1 MLKKTAIVLLAGMG
15 LLSAQPASTIDTVLV
30 TPVFLKLVSNA
41 NNIYKYVG
49 KVSYELVGWSNDR
62 FNGTLTITKDGA
74 GEVVPLTSVKGDGYG
89 SFNFGGIRG
98 IFFTC
103 QFTGTPSGTYK
114 AKVSVAASQSDS
126 AKFVENLV
134 NSLSNG
140 DKQTIINGGS
150 AGNVPAMSW
159 QDGPYGDRGGYAYP
173 TGEGMAATFDTAIA
187 EEGGYYKGQD
197 FRGLT
202 HNVMLGPTMNL
213 VRDGRGGR
221 TFESY
226 GEDPF
231 VNGKMGAAD
240 CRGCT
245 KAGLMVTVKHY
256 CCNNEERARGGY
268 PSTATE
274 RSLRELYTYHF
285 GIAASQAPATGFM
298 TAYNN
303 VNGIHCPE
311 NKHIVTDI
319 LKNAWGAKGF
329 VLTDWDNGGNHTN
342 DALAGTDLPTPG
354 TWGGGL
360 QGMIGGTITQGFFD
374 DKARRCIWARYM
386 THCFEP
392 GYTITSTLHDSI
404 NNATHIDYM
413 RRATRKSMVL
423 MKNEGNLLPIDR
435 NSAPVTIAVVGRYAN
450 DMQWDIAASS
460 LVNPMHHTSAAQAIK
475 KIGGANVT
483 ITSNYATADYAVVC
497 IGPVDKGEG
506 NDRVEV
512 SLGDSTN
519 NLVKQVMAAKPGK
532 TIVFYCGG
540 SCADSGDWNKAPAII
555 AEFFAGEDHTL
566 AMAEVLFGDYNPAGR
581 LPFTFPADSIQ
592 LPVYGIGLPW
602 NTSGATKDLY
612 EDVWEG
618 RGYPYYDF
626 KGYKPLFYF
635 GHGLSYTTFVYSN
648 LQITP
653 NSGFPGDTFFVR
665 VDVKNTGTRDGEEVV
680 QLYLHDQVSALP
692 RRYKDLRGFA
702 RVALTAGQTKTVTF
716 AVLERDMEYYDD
728 TKSDWVIEP
737 GVTDV
742 LVGASSNDIRQ
753 KGTITLY

>member
-1 MLKKTAIVLLAGMG
+1 MLKKTAIVLLACAG
-15 LLSAQPASTIDTVLV
+15 LLFAQPASTIDTVLV
-30 TPVFLKLVSNA
+30 TPVFLKLV
-41 NNIYKYVG
+41 NNTGNVYKYVG

-62 FNGTLTITKDGA
+62 FNTTLTITKDGT
-74 GEVVPLTSVKGDGYG
+74 GEVVPLISAKGDGYG

-103 QFTGTPSGTYK
+103 QFNGAPSGTYK
-114 AKVSVAASQSDS
+114 AKVSVTASQSDS

-134 NSLSNG
+134 NTLSNG

-150 AGNVPAMSW
+150 AGNVPAMAW

-173 TGEGMAATFDTAIA
+173 TGEGMAATWDTAIA
-187 EEGGYYKGQD
+187 EQGGYYKGQD

-231 VNGKMGAAD
+231 INGKMGAAD

-245 KAGLMVTVKHY
+245 KSGLMVTVKHY
-256 CCNNEERARGGY
+256 CCNNEERARGSY
-268 PSTATE
+268 PSTASE

-354 TWGGGL
+354 GWGGGL
-360 QGMIGGTITQGFFD
+360 AAMVPGTISQGFFD

-404 NNATHIDYM
+404 NNTTHYNYM
-413 RRATRKSMVL
+413 RQATRESMVL

-435 NSAPVTIAVVGRYAN
+435 TSGPVTIAVVGTYAN
-450 DMQWDIAASS
+450 DMQWNIAASS
-460 LVNPMHHTSAAQAIK
+460 LVNPIHHTSAAQAIK

-483 ITSNYATADYAVVC
+483 ITTDYANADYAMVC

-519 NLVKQVMAAKPGK
+519 NLVKQVRAANPK

-540 SCADSGDWNKAPAII
+540 SCADSGEWNKAPAII

-581 LPFTFPADSIQ
+581 LPFTFPADSTQ
-592 LPVYGIGLPW
+592 LPVFGSGLPW
-602 NTSGATKDLY
+602 NTSGATKDFY
-612 EDVWEG
+612 EDAWEG
-618 RGYPYYDF
+618 RGYPYYDYH
-626 KGYKPLFYF
+626 KLTPLFYF
-635 GHGLSYTTFVYSN
+635 GHGLSYTTFAYSN
-648 LQITP
+648 LSITP
-653 NSGFPGDTFFVR
+653 ASGFPGDTFHVS
-665 VDVKNTGTRDGEEVV
+665 VDVKNTGTRDGDEVV
-680 QLYLHDQVSALP
+680 QLYLHDEQSAQL

-702 RVALTAGQTKTVTF
+702 RVPITAGTTKTVNF
-716 AVLERDMEYYDD
+716 NIMERDMEYYD
-728 TKSDWVIEP
+728 TTASAWVVEP
-737 GVTDV
+737 GPIDV
-742 LVGASSNDIRQ
+742 FVGASSHDIRQ
-753 KGTITLY
+753 TGTITLY

>member
-1 MLKKTAIVLLAGMG
+1 MLKKAAVILLAGMG

-30 TPVFLKLVSNA
+30 TPVFLKLVSTTGNV
-41 NNIYKYVG
+41 YKYVG

-62 FNGTLTITKDGA
+62 FNASLSIIQDGSGA
-74 GEVVPLTSVKGDGYG
+74 VVPITSAKGDGYG
-89 SFNFGGIRG
+89 NFSFGGIRG

-103 QFTGTPSGTYK
+103 QFNGAPTGTYK

-126 AKFVENLV
+126 AKFVENLI
-134 NSLSNG
+134 NTLSNG

-150 AGNVPAMSW
+150 AGSVPAMVW

-173 TGEGMAATFDTAIA
+173 AGEGMAATFDTALA
-187 EEGGYYKGQD
+187 EVGGYYKGQD
-197 FRGLT
+197 FRGLG

-226 GEDPF
+226 GEDPY

-245 KAGLMVTVKHY
+245 KSGLMVTVKHF

-268 PSTATE
+268 PSTASE

-285 GIAASQAPATGFM
+285 GIAGSQGPATGFM

-319 LKNAWGAKGF
+319 LKNAWGSKGF

-342 DALAGTDLPTPG
+342 DALAGTDLPTPDG
-354 TWGGGL
+354 WGGGL
-360 QGMIGGTITQGFFD
+360 AAMVPGTISQGFFD

-392 GYTITSTLHDSI
+392 GYTVQSTYADSI
-404 NNATHIDYM
+404 DNATHYAYM
-413 RRATRKSMVL
+413 RGATRESMVL
-423 MKNEGNLLPIDR
+423 VKNNNNLLPIDR
-435 NSAPVTIAVVGRYAN
+435 NSGPVTIACVGTYAN
-450 DMQWDIAASS
+450 SMQWFISASS
-460 LVNPMHHTSAAQAIK
+460 LVNPKHLTSAAAAIK
-475 KIGGANVT
+475 KIGGNNVT
-483 ITSNYATADYAVVC
+483 VTSNPAGADYAVVA

-519 NLVKQVMAAKPGK
+519 NLVKQTMAACPN

-540 SCADSGDWNKAPAII
+540 SCADSGYWSDAPAII

-566 AMAEVLFGDYNPAGR
+566 AFAEVLFGDYNPAGR

-592 LPVYGIGLPW
+592 LPVFGIGLPW
-602 NTSGATKDLY
+602 NTSGATKDFY
-612 EDVWEG
+612 EDPWEG
-618 RGYPYYDF
+618 RGYHYFDYHNM
-626 KGYKPLFYF
+626 KPLFAF
-635 GHGLSYTTFVYSN
+635 GRGLSYTTFAYSN
-648 LQITP
+648 LQISP
-653 NSGFPGDTFFVR
+653 NSGYPGDTFHVS
-665 VDVKNTGTRDGEEVV
+665 VDVKNTGTRDGDEVV
-680 QLYLHDQVSALP
+680 QLYLHDEQSAQP
-692 RRYKDLRGFA
+692 RRVKDLRGFS
-702 RVALTAGQTKTVTF
+702 RVPITAGQTKTVDF
-716 AVLERDMEYYDD
+716 GLVERDFEYYD
-728 TKSDWVIEP
+728 TTQSAWVIEP
-737 GVTDV
+737 GAVDV
-742 LVGASSNDIRQ
+742 LVGAASDDIRQ
-753 KGTITLY
+753 TGSIMFY